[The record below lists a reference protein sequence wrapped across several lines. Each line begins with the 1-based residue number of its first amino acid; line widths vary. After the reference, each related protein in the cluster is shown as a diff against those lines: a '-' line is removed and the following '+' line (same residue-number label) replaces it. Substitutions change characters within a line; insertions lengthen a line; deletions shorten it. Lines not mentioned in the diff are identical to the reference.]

1 MIIELTLFFIGQKPL
16 DIIGKKKNTYYT
28 FDKMYNIYEH
38 FICQYLPYY
47 FIANYFNMHNSILTM
62 LNYFTIISLRYFV
75 HFQYLL
81 NLNENR
87 PLFPLCEIL
96 YKFCVTSAEY
106 FNKINYKGIASKD
119 SRRRYRLYV
128 TGTSSTVK

>member
-1 MIIELTLFFIGQKPL
+1 
-16 DIIGKKKNTYYT
+16 
-28 FDKMYNIYEH
+28 MYNIYEH

-87 PLFPLCEIL
+87 PLFHYAKYYYINSALQVQNISTRSITREL
-96 YKFCVTSAEY
+96 HLKTRADVTDY
-106 FNKINYKGIASKD
+106 M
-119 SRRRYRLYV
+119 
-128 TGTSSTVK
+128 